1 MHEGVTVED
10 PARTAQLAERLAAV
24 HRRIGAAAADAGRT
38 GELPT
43 LIVVTK
49 FHPAADIRRLAAL
62 GVRDVG
68 ENRDQEAS
76 SKAAELADLEL
87 KWHFVGQLQS
97 KKAKSVAKYA
107 HALHSVDRPGLVE
120 GLQRAITAERDRS
133 GRDALQCF
141 IQVSLED
148 DAGAHRGGAAPAEVP
163 LLADRLAAADGL
175 ELAGVMAVA
184 PLGGSPEAAFEKLA
198 AISAAMVAGHPGA
211 TAISAGMSQDLE
223 VAIRF
228 GATHLRIGSD
238 ILGSRPA
245 VG

>member
-1 MHEGVTVED
+1 MTED
-10 PARTAQLAERLAAV
+10 TARMAELAERLAAV
-24 HRRIGAAAADAGRT
+24 RRRIESAAAEAGR
-38 GELPT
+38 GNDLPT

-76 SKAAELADLEL
+76 TKAAELADLGL
-87 KWHFVGQLQS
+87 HWHFVGQLQS
-97 KKAKSVAKYA
+97 KKAKSVARYA
-107 HALHSVDRPGLVE
+107 HAVHSIDRPALVDGLE
-120 GLQRAITAERDRS
+120 RAIAAEQDRT
-133 GRDALQCF
+133 GRGALQCF
-141 IQVSLED
+141 IQVSLDD

-163 LLADRLAAADGL
+163 LLADRLAAAGGL

-184 PLGGSPEAAFEKLA
+184 PLGASPEAAFEKLA
-198 AISAAMVAGHPGA
+198 AVSASLVAVHPTA
-211 TAISAGMSQDLE
+211 SAISAGMSQDLE
-223 VAIRF
+223 AAIRF